1 MEKAQKCRSVE
12 SGNLVD
18 SQRHPGGEP
27 PIKARPYFLRLTSR
41 HQTEDDL
48 LRSPKAGVLDQPVE
62 PPSRAHPLKRRF
74 EYFVWEC
81 APAMHLMRTTDG
93 DHLSANPRLSDPFF
107 GLPHCLGVTNSGFK
121 APKV

>member
-93 DHLSANPRLSDPFF
+93 DHLSDNVPGILIRF
-107 GLPHCLGVTNSGFK
+107 LGFLI
-121 APKV
+121 ALE

>member
-74 EYFVWEC
+74 EYFVWGMRPGNALEC
-81 APAMHLMRTTDG
+81 ERRTGITC
-93 DHLSANPRLSDPFF
+93 
-107 GLPHCLGVTNSGFK
+107 LPIPGFLIRFLGFLI
-121 APKV
+121 ALE